1 MSSRRSSSSTTCTAA
16 VLVLVC
22 SLLNATTSAP
32 CMRGMEDTQNNT
44 TDENIAHPDN
54 EIDRADLE
62 GLEGMEIGVIPVRPD
77 AIVSNSERLLTDF
90 FLKV

>member
-1 MSSRRSSSSTTCTAA
+1 MRS
-16 VLVLVC
+16 
-22 SLLNATTSAP
+22 
-32 CMRGMEDTQNNT
+32 MEDTQNNT

-77 AIVSNSERLLTDF
+77 AIVSNSETISDRHFSFESLNVRFSYCSSF
-90 FLKV
+90 FNGGGEEKVASSE